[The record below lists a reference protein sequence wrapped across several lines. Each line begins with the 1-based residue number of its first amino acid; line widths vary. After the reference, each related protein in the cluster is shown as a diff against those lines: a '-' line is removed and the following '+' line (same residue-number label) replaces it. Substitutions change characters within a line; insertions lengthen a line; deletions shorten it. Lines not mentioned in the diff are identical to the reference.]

1 MNFLIIGLGNF
12 GSELAIKLTQM
23 GHEVIGIDKRMEK
36 VELYKDDITH
46 TICADCTD
54 IHTANDL
61 PVKDTDAVIVCI
73 GENEGESIM
82 ATAMMKQLK
91 AKRIISR
98 AVSSLQE
105 TVIQTM
111 GIEEIVHP
119 EVDAADKLARMLST
133 KHYIDSFELSNGYT
147 IVKAKVP
154 EKYEGKLLR
163 DLDLRNSFGL
173 TVLTTITPV
182 KEKNIFGVTH
192 DVMQVNEVAGAY
204 TALQKNDIMVVYGH
218 AKDIESFLA

>member
-12 GSELAIKLTQM
+12 GSELSIKLTQL
-23 GHEVIGIDKRMEK
+23 GHEVIGVDKRMEK
-36 VELYKDDITH
+36 VELFKDDITH

-54 IHTANDL
+54 IHAAKDL
-61 PVKDTDAVIVCI
+61 PVTDTDAVIICI

-105 TVIQTM
+105 TVLNSM
-111 GIEEIVHP
+111 GIEEILYP
-119 EVDAADKLARMLST
+119 EADAADKLSKMLST
-133 KHYIDSFELSNGYT
+133 KYYIDSFDLSNGYS
-147 IVKAKVP
+147 IVKATVP

-163 DLDLRNSFGL
+163 DLDLRNSYSL
-173 TVLTTITPV
+173 TMLTTISPV
-182 KEKNIFGVTH
+182 KKRNIFGVSH
-192 DVMQVNEVAGAY
+192 DVLEVNEVANAS
-204 TALQKNDIMVVYGH
+204 TILKKNDIMVLYGH
-218 AKDIESFLA
+218 AKDIENFLT